1 MFMTNVHPSPE
12 LEAAA
17 KRNSYRDR
25 LAELADEE
33 LIRIYRTAEE
43 RFGDKRFNAYLLGCQ
58 PEEFYKGAAAV
69 DVLRDRHGDEFVE
82 ELTGVPQPKTL
93 VGKILRYF
101 SW

>member
-1 MFMTNVHPSPE
+1 MFMTNVCPSPE

-33 LIRIYRTAEE
+33 LIKIYRTAEE